1 MNHGSLSPIGCL
13 PASQLDAFSSPL
25 WKHLSLSLHIWSR
38 VAVKKCDP
46 SSHQAQPDPPYL
58 GSGIL
63 KLLAWSHLSQTIHH
77 HHRMH
82 PNLSDFSFFS
92 FFSFFFLSFFPIA
105 GRRVAFLDP
114 GPKHLH
120 TTYHSN
126 PCSQYMTSIISSR
139 VPNKPAKSQI
149 TSQTYQK

>member
-1 MNHGSLSPIGCL
+1 MPAPPGPPVSPQNKPRHCHPAGGGACCHCVLGSQGASPSESRPDPSLSAHPDSTAKILGVPQLETSL
-13 PASQLDAFSSPL
+13 PF
-25 WKHLSLSLHIWSR
+25 H
-38 VAVKKCDP
+38 
-46 SSHQAQPDPPYL
+46 YL
-58 GSGIL
+58 P
-63 KLLAWSHLSQTIHH
+63 HH